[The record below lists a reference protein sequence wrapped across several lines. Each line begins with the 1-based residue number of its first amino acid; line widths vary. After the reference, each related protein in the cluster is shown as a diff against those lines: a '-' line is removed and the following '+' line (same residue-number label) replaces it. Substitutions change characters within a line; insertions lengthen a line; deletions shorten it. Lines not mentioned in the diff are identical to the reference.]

1 MRVEQAV
8 APGASLPASGHASTE
23 LSRRVRAEQ
32 LALLC
37 RQWLRLPL
45 PILVL
50 CAYVAYLSWGY
61 VALPTVIGWAVL
73 TVGVLVARSILI
85 LALRRGAALARH
97 PEAWER
103 RFTALAA
110 VSGVVSGSAALLFF
124 EALPA
129 DRQAL
134 LTMVMCC
141 WGAGA
146 LASSSA
152 YPRAYIAFAAP
163 LFAQIAFAWLHAD
176 APGAWFI
183 ALLLVA
189 FLAVMLVF
197 VREGG
202 RVVVESIELRF
213 ANEELLLQKEQL
225 IGLLRTEFGKAEA
238 ARAKAE
244 EASRSKSQFLASA
257 SHDLRQPLHALS
269 LLTALL
275 REASADGHVREVG
288 RHIDQSVQSLERLF
302 GALLDLSKLDAG
314 VVKVELHELDLA
326 QLVEH
331 LSDEYRS
338 KAQEKHLAYEVA
350 CPRLWVRTDP
360 MQLERILRNLLENAI
375 RFTDSGRVALAAHRA
390 GDDAVVS
397 VRDTGSGIPESE
409 HARVFDEFYQLQN
422 PGRDR
427 SKGLGLGLS
436 IVKRLVEL
444 LGYRIHLQSA
454 PARGSTFT
462 VTLPGAVIE
471 KSGAPRAEP
480 QAAAA
485 DVAGLRVLVIEDDAE
500 ARRALE
506 LTLRAWRCTPLVA
519 ASVDDALGLAPKK
532 LGVDVILSDLR
543 LANGANGIEAVKAL
557 RRELGPVPAALV
569 TGDIAEERLLEL
581 RASGLPVLH
590 KPVKA
595 EALRALLHRLAQK
608 EVERWPG

>member
-1 MRVEQAV
+1 MSVEQAV
-8 APGASLPASGHASTE
+8 APGASVRAGAQTESE
-23 LSRRVRAEQ
+23 LSRRVRGEQ

-37 RQWLRLPL
+37 RHWLRLPF

-50 CAYVAYLSWGY
+50 CAYIAYLSWGY
-61 VALPTVIGWAVL
+61 VALPIVVGWAVL
-73 TVGVLVARSILI
+73 TVGVLVVRSILI
-85 LALRRGAALARH
+85 VALRRGVDLARQ
-97 PEAWER
+97 PEMWAR

-110 VSGVVSGSAALLFF
+110 LSGVVSGSAALLFF
-124 EALPA
+124 DGLPT

-152 YPRAYIAFAAP
+152 YPRAYLAFAAP
-163 LFAQIAFAWLHAD
+163 FFAQIAFAWLYAD

-183 ALLLVA
+183 TVLLAA

-213 ANEELLLQKEQL
+213 ANEQLLAQKEQL
-225 IGLLRTEFGKAEA
+225 IGLLRTEFDKAEA

-275 REASADGHVREVG
+275 REASVDSHVREVG

-302 GALLDLSKLDAG
+302 GALLDLSRLDAG
-314 VVKVELHELDLA
+314 VVKIDLHELDLA
-326 QLVEH
+326 ELVEH

-338 KAQEKHLAYEVA
+338 KAQEKSLSYEA
-350 CPRLWVRTDP
+350 LCPRLWLRTDP

-375 RFTDSGRVALAAHRA
+375 RFTDAGRVKLAAHRA
-390 GDDAVVS
+390 GNDAVVS
-397 VRDTGSGIPESE
+397 VSDTGSGIPEVE
-409 HARVFDEFYQLQN
+409 HSRVFDEFYQLQN

-436 IVKRLVEL
+436 IVKRLVML
-444 LGYRIHLQSA
+444 LGYRIDLQSA
-454 PARGSTFT
+454 PGRGSTFT
-462 VTLPGAVIE
+462 VTLTGAVIE
-471 KSGAPRAEP
+471 KSSAPRAQP
-480 QAAAA
+480 QSAAE

-500 ARRALE
+500 ARHALE
-506 LTLRAWRCTPLVA
+506 LTLRAWRCAPLVS
-519 ASVDDALGLAPKK
+519 ASLDDALQLVDAQ
-532 LGVDVILSDLR
+532 GVDVILSDLR
-543 LANGANGIEAVKAL
+543 LASGASGIDAVKAL
-557 RRELGPVPAALV
+557 RQELGPVPAALV

-595 EALRALLHRLAQK
+595 EALRTLLHRLAHREAQP
-608 EVERWPG
+608 WPG

>member
-1 MRVEQAV
+1 MAAMSVEQAV
-8 APGASLPASGHASTE
+8 APGASLPAGTQTGKE
-23 LSRRVRAEQ
+23 LSRRVPAAQ

-37 RQWLRLPL
+37 RHWLRLPF

-50 CAYVAYLSWGY
+50 CAYIGYLAWGY
-61 VALPTVIGWAVL
+61 VAPPLVVGWAAL
-73 TVGVLVARSILI
+73 TVGVLIVRSILV
-85 LALRRGAALARH
+85 LALRRGEQLARN
-97 PEAWER
+97 PEAWAR
-103 RFTALAA
+103 RLSGLAA

-124 EALPA
+124 AALPA

-152 YPRAYIAFAAP
+152 YPRAYLFFALP
-163 LFAQIAFAWLHAD
+163 LFAQIAIAWLQAD

-183 ALLLVA
+183 AILLVA
-189 FLAVMLVF
+189 FLAMMIVF

-213 ANEELLLQKEQL
+213 ANEELLAQKEQL
-225 IGLLRTEFGKAEA
+225 IGLLRAEVEKVEA

-275 REASADGHVREVG
+275 REASTDNHVREVG

-314 VVKVELHELDLA
+314 VVKVELREVNLAELI
-326 QLVEH
+326 EH
-331 LSDEYRS
+331 LSIEYRS

-350 CPRLWVRTDP
+350 CPRLWVRSDP

-375 RFTDSGRVALAAHRA
+375 RFTDAGGVVLSARRSGSDVL
-390 GDDAVVS
+390 VS
-397 VRDTGSGIPESE
+397 VRDTGAGIPESE
-409 HARVFDEFYQLQN
+409 HARVFEEFYQLQN

-436 IVKRLVEL
+436 IVKRLVDL
-444 LGYRIHLQSA
+444 LGYRIKLESA
-454 PARGSTFT
+454 PGRGSTFT
-462 VTLPGAVIE
+462 VTLPAAVIE
-471 KSGAPRAEP
+471 TASVPRGEP
-480 QAAAA
+480 AAAAA
-485 DVAGLRVLVIEDDAE
+485 DVAGVRVLVLEDDAE

-506 LTLRAWRCTPLVA
+506 LTLQAWRCTPLVA
-519 ASVDDALGLAPKK
+519 ADVDEAQALVAKRD
-532 LGVDVILSDLR
+532 GVDVILSDLR
-543 LANGANGIEAVKAL
+543 LANGASGIDAVKAL
-557 RRELGPVPAALV
+557 RAKLGSIPAALV

-581 RASGLPVLH
+581 GASGLPVLH

-595 EALRALLHRLAQK
+595 DALRALLHRLAHR
-608 EVERWPG
+608 EA